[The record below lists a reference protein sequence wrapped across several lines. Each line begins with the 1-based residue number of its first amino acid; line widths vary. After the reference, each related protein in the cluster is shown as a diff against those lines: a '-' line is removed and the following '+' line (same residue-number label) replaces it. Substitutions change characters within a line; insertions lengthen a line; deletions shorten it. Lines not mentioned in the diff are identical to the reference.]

1 MAGIAKILQTVGNGF
16 KNVAN
21 SKAGKALGKGV
32 NTIFAPVKKAHQ
44 AQGCKNFLDP
54 DGATLGY
61 DLGFLGSLATGAG
74 MGVGSIAAFS
84 EAEKHFDDDREKY
97 EKQAL
102 VASKLADATVGT
114 VAGLIL
120 GGPIGALVLG
130 ATAGLVPKDFI
141 LGKTVMWSCG
151 ETLYTF
157 GDVREKRRTE
167 RKDARAQRKAEIE
180 EQKAQKI
187 QQEKQKLQ
195 DYLKEIGPKVSAFV
209 AQTDSVPVNTAVG
222 DTTLVVPAASL
233 PLDSAQVDSV
243 STDSVLT
250 DSVLTDSVS
259 TDSVSTDPSSVPLQ
273 EPVVEEPVVPVE
285 ESVQT
290 NFWNGELNEIEVES
304 IKVDK
309 GDCLWNIAK
318 RELQKVNQ
326 GKRITNAQ
334 IVKQVKEF
342 GRLNPELFGEN
353 PSYESL
359 DFIKAGVTLKL
370 SA

>member
-1 MAGIAKILQTVGNGF
+1 MAGIAKILQTVGKGF

-32 NTIFAPVKKAHQ
+32 NTIFTPVKKAHQ
-44 AQGCKNFLDP
+44 AQGGKNFLDP
-54 DGATLGY
+54 NGSTLGY
-61 DLGFLGSLATGAG
+61 YLGLLGSIATGAG
-74 MGVGSIAAFS
+74 MSAGSLVVSS
-84 EAEKHFDDDREKY
+84 EAKKHFNDDREKY
-97 EKQAL
+97 EKQIL
-102 VASKLADATVGT
+102 VASKLADATVGI

-141 LGKTVMWSCG
+141 YGKERMWSCG

-157 GDVREKRRTE
+157 GDVREKHRTE

-187 QQEKQKLQ
+187 QQEKQKSQ

-233 PLDSAQVDSV
+233 PLDSAQV
-243 STDSVLT
+243 